1 MHMTPNKRET
11 RIWVLLNRAH
21 RQTHRDME
29 AKLREAGLPPLRWY
43 DVLWGIEM
51 AGGDGVRAYELTRNL
66 LFEQSNLSRI
76 LAQMVK
82 QGLVHETVFEQDRR
96 GKLLHLTKTG
106 AALRLQMWQI
116 YGTAIKQAMEPLDS
130 AEDLEVFLERLQ
142 KTGGGPFP

>member
-1 MHMTPNKRET
+1 MTPSTRET
-11 RIWVLLNRAH
+11 AIWILLNRAH

-29 AKLREAGLPPLRWY
+29 AKLRAAGLPPLRWY

-51 AGGDGVRAYELTRNL
+51 AGADGVRAYELTRNL

-82 QGLVHETVFEQDRR
+82 QGLVRETVFEQDRR
-96 GKLLHLTKTG
+96 GKLLHLTETG

-116 YGTAIKQAMEPLDS
+116 YGAAIKQAMEPLDS